1 MALKEEKPQSMF
13 NKWWAMRR
21 ALHVRDPDEPPPIIE
36 DCNSLKECYR
46 WRQTVMKEIGDKVAE
61 IQNAGLGNYK
71 IRALNDEINK
81 LLNHKRMWEARIRQL
96 GGPDFQKTEVRFYDS
111 EGLELPGSGGYLYFG
126 AAKDLPG
133 VRQLFF
139 QEAPSAPEINRDL
152 LYKNLDEDYFGRT
165 DETPELVDAMKQLE
179 NCNRTKKIEKWITDN
194 FSLLLSKF
202 PNIQEMSQTEIE
214 HILEIENFDE
224 QLIGKSTLDEENN
237 EVIMREI
244 ERMKK
249 ELVKVYVGEIEKD
262 KESEV
267 VPHDDQFMFIQE
279 YEDVMRN

>member
-96 GGPDFQKTEVRFYDS
+96 GGPDFQKTETRFYDS

-165 DETPELVDAMKQLE
+165 EETPELVDAMKQLE
-179 NCNRTKKIEKWITDN
+179 NSNRTKKIEKWITDN

-237 EVIMREI
+237 ELIMREI
-244 ERMKK
+244 ERKKK

>member
-1 MALKEEKPQSMF
+1 MALKEEIPQSMF